1 MSQLLLLLHFYSVRT
16 SGLSLAVFRGGEA
29 TAASAA
35 RFQTRACQSRH
46 QRKSLATDVL
56 YMRRAVAAL
65 ASNANFLPRHFSAS
79 PASTH
84 HSPPPPAS
92 PSSTFIEDPAVAFKD
107 KTDIE
112 IARAWLVFRL
122 CAIRPVVENASQLLK
137 LSR

>member
-1 MSQLLLLLHFYSVRT
+1 
-16 SGLSLAVFRGGEA
+16 LSLWLFFVAERQRQPPPPVFKHA
-29 TAASAA
+29 LDNPW
-35 RFQTRACQSRH
+35 H
-46 QRKSLATDVL
+46 QRKSLAADVL
-56 YMRRAVAAL
+56 RMRRAVAAL